1 MIYTSGVVL
10 DLNTEESLEQ
20 LQDNKLAIVC
30 NKLNLQPTDKYVF
43 LSFFMSVLFIMTLDS
58 STLAVDGELLLPMLP
73 RTLDATRLVL
83 LSPRTKRSSVLTGL
97 PRMA

>member
-10 DLNTEESLEQ
+10 DLDTEETLEQ

-30 NKLNLQPTDKYVF
+30 NKLNLKPTDKYATSRSSSECFVY
-43 LSFFMSVLFIMTLDS
+43 MTLDS

-73 RTLDATRLVL
+73 RTLDATRLVSP
-83 LSPRTKRSSVLTGL
+83 SPRTKQSSVLTGL
-97 PRMA
+97 RRMV

>member
-30 NKLNLQPTDKYVF
+30 NKLNLKPTDKYVF
-43 LSFFMSVLFIMTLDS
+43 LSFFLSVSFIMTLDS
-58 STLAVDGELLLPMLP
+58 SILAVDGELWLPMLP
-73 RTLDATRLVL
+73 RTLNATRLVL
-83 LSPRTKRSSVLTGL
+83 LSPRTRPSSVLTGL
-97 PRMA
+97 RRMA

>member
-10 DLNTEESLEQ
+10 DLNVEESLEQ

-30 NKLNLQPTDKYVF
+30 NKLNLKPTDKYASCRF
-43 LSFFMSVLFIMTLDS
+43 LENVLFIMTLDS
-58 STLAVDGELLLPMLP
+58 SILAVDGELLWPMLR

-83 LSPRTKRSSVLTGL
+83 PLPRTRRSSVLTGSR
-97 PRMA
+97 RMA